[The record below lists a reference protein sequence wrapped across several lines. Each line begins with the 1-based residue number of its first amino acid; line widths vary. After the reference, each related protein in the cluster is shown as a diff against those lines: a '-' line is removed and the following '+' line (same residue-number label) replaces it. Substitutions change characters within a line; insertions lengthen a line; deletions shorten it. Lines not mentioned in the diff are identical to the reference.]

1 MQEEEPTIFEEEG
14 SALVCC
20 IPVHGGLPAST
31 SALHAAIVQTHLQDP
46 ERIGEP
52 PVEEDA
58 MQGQEECPDRFLGS
72 IDYRFKEYIEKHY
85 RID

>member
-1 MQEEEPTIFEEEG
+1 M
-14 SALVCC
+14 
-20 IPVHGGLPAST
+20 HGGLPAST

-52 PVEEDA
+52 TVEEDA
-58 MQGQEECPDRFLGS
+58 MQGQEECPGRFLDS
-72 IDYRFKEYIEKHY
+72 IDIDYMEYIEKHY

>member
-1 MQEEEPTIFEEEG
+1 M
-14 SALVCC
+14 
-20 IPVHGGLPAST
+20 HGGLPAST

-52 PVEEDA
+52 TVEEDA
-58 MQGQEECPDRFLGS
+58 MQGQEECPARFLDS
-72 IDYRFKEYIEKHY
+72 IDIDYMEYIEKHY